1 MAKLYELQD
10 QLVSIDNILES
21 NTNPDT
27 QDILESAREE
37 LLQAIDG
44 KVENILNFMSDCKA
58 KADQL
63 KQEEL
68 RLATKRKALENKSEY
83 LKNMI
88 YYLMKTNNQTK
99 ANYGTWD
106 CRIAQNPPKIVIDD
120 EQWLPQEFIKVT
132 TTVDKTALKNAMNG
146 DTYIVNVDGKDI
158 QVAHTEIGESLRI
171 K

>member
-10 QLVSIDNILES
+10 QLVAIDNILES

-58 KADQL
+58 KAEQL
-63 KQEEL
+63 KAEEE
-68 RLATKRKALENKSEY
+68 RLCKKRKALENKSEY

-88 YYLMKTNNQTK
+88 YWLMKSNNQQK
-99 ANYGTWD
+99 AEYGTYS
-106 CRIAQNPPKIVIDD
+106 CTIARTTPKVIIDD
-120 EQWLPQEFIKVT
+120 ENLLPAQFIKT
-132 TTVDKTALKNAMNG
+132 TISVDKVALKSAM
-146 DTYIVNVDGKDI
+146 TDGKYVVSFDGVET
-158 QVAHTEIGESLRI
+158 QVAHTEENDCLRI